1 VGTLTEDL
9 MAGVVL
15 GVQSVPDGMASGLL
29 ALVNPVY
36 GLYAYMVGTFTGAL
50 FTSSAFMSVQATGA
64 MSLIVASVPQV
75 TSGSDRNLYLF
86 ALAIL
91 TGVFMLA
98 AGLLKLGKMVRFVPN
113 AVMTGFINAV
123 AINIILAQL
132 GDFTGFYSTASS
144 NFDLVS
150 GRLPRTLDL
159 LININQ
165 IHLPTLAVGLI
176 TIALI
181 LTLERT
187 RLGALGLV
195 LAMMASSL
203 LVSLFNAENVR
214 LVNDIATIP
223 NSLPGPVLPPLTT
236 FLPLI
241 VPAISLAFVGLVQ
254 GAAISKSYANP
265 DGEFPDASRDF
276 VGQGVANI
284 VSGLFQGMPVGGSMS
299 ATSIVTNAGARTR
312 MANLIAGVTMAIV
325 IVVFGGLVGRLAMP
339 ALAGLLIVIG
349 FRTLKPDQVR
359 TVWKTGTT
367 QRVVMVM
374 TFLASLLIPLQYA
387 VLIGIAIAVVLY
399 FVQQSN
405 QVVIKQW
412 QRPSERFPVET
423 DPPATVPAGTVTV
436 LVPYGSLFFAT
447 ASLFEE
453 QLPKVTAETRHAVV
467 VLNLR
472 RSNELGS
479 TFIEVLGRYT
489 RSLHAQDSRLML
501 CGLDMQLKNQLEQT
515 RLIDVIGRENI
526 FLRTEYIGQSLE
538 QAYLAGGRWIAEQQA
553 AEKQGGAAA

>member
-1 VGTLTEDL
+1 
-9 MAGVVL
+9 
-15 GVQSVPDGMASGLL
+15 
-29 ALVNPVY
+29 
-36 GLYAYMVGTFTGAL
+36 
-50 FTSSAFMSVQATGA
+50 
-64 MSLIVASVPQV
+64 
-75 TSGSDRNLYLF
+75 
-86 ALAIL
+86 
-91 TGVFMLA
+91 
-98 AGLLKLGKMVRFVPN
+98 
-113 AVMTGFINAV
+113 
-123 AINIILAQL
+123 
-132 GDFTGFYSTASS
+132 
-144 NFDLVS
+144 
-150 GRLPRTLDL
+150 
-159 LININQ
+159 
-165 IHLPTLAVGLI
+165 
-176 TIALI
+176 
-181 LTLERT
+181 
-187 RLGALGLV
+187 
-195 LAMMASSL
+195 
-203 LVSLFNAENVR
+203 
-214 LVNDIATIP
+214 
-223 NSLPGPVLPPLTT
+223 
-236 FLPLI
+236 
-241 VPAISLAFVGLVQ
+241 
-254 GAAISKSYANP
+254 
-265 DGEFPDASRDF
+265 
-276 VGQGVANI
+276 
-284 VSGLFQGMPVGGSMS
+284 
-299 ATSIVTNAGARTR
+299 
-312 MANLIAGVTMAIV
+312 
-325 IVVFGGLVGRLAMP
+325 
-339 ALAGLLIVIG
+339 
-349 FRTLKPDQVR
+349 
-359 TVWKTGTT
+359 
-367 QRVVMVM
+367 MVM